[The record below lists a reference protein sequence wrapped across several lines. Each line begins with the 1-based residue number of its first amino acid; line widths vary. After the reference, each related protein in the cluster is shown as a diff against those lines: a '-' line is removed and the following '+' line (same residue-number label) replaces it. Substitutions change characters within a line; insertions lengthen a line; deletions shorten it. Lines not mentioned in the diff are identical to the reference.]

1 MDKAKKLKQKREKLV
16 KELALSKEMLQGT
29 LVEKYLECGKTGCKC
44 NRGQKHG
51 PKYYLSYKFGG
62 VTKMLYVPKD
72 MLSEVKNQS
81 WLYKKYKKAG
91 QAISD
96 INKQL
101 LVISKKQ
108 R

>member
-1 MDKAKKLKQKREKLV
+1 MEEFIKQIEII
-16 KELALSKEMLQGT
+16 EGLQT
-29 LVEKYLECGKTGCKC
+29 DTRAGCII
-44 NRGQKHG
+44 
-51 PKYYLSYKFGG
+51 
-62 VTKMLYVPKD
+62 

-81 WLYKKYKKAG
+81 RLHKRYKKAG